1 MKSST
6 RNTVTIVGA
15 MHLLMKPILPS
26 RAAGFRSAIGLVVG
40 ILLPL
45 SGLRGAPV
53 EGAKLRLPEYR
64 TVKLENGIT
73 LLMLE
78 RHALPLVSFDWIM
91 KTGGSIGDPPGQ
103 KGLASLTADLLRKG
117 TESRTANQISEAF
130 DFVGATWEASAGQDY
145 ASGSCEF
152 VKKDLDL
159 ALDLVSDLL
168 MHPSFPAEE
177 VGKLVEQAA
186 DGIKEEKAVP
196 GEVIGRYYEQF
207 LFGAHPYGRPAGGT
221 ETTLRSLKRDDV
233 LKFYAG
239 HYAPNE
245 LLLAAVGDFSAAELE
260 AKMKA
265 NFGAWKSA
273 PGNLPPLKE
282 PVPVSGRRALIVEK
296 PDATQTFF
304 RFGNVGLAF
313 ANPDRV
319 PVDVVNTLFG
329 GRFTSM
335 INRALRIES
344 GLTYGAKSQFACK
357 RVAGAFAVGSYTP
370 NDKTERALDLALEV
384 LQKLHRD
391 GISPDQLQ
399 SAKAYI
405 KGLYGLSLETND
417 QLAGTLC
424 QLEAYGLGRQY
435 IDTYF
440 DRIDAMTVADA
451 KRVIEQY
458 FPLKHLAFVFIG
470 QPTVIKP
477 VARKLADKVE
487 SKPITAP
494 GF

>member
-1 MKSST
+1 MSFGTRSS
-6 RNTVTIVGA
+6 GA
-15 MHLLMKPILPS
+15 TAGTMNPLMKQILTW
-26 RAAGFRSAIGLVVG
+26 RATGVRSAVAILVGL
-40 ILLPL
+40 LLPL
-45 SGLRGAPV
+45 GGLSGAPA

-64 TVKLENGIT
+64 TVKLDNGIT
-73 LLMLE
+73 LLLLE
-78 RHALPLVSFDWIM
+78 RHALPLVSFEWIM
-91 KTGGSIGDPPGQ
+91 KSGGSIGDPPGQ
-103 KGLASLTADLLRKG
+103 EGLASLTAELLRKG
-117 TESRTANQISEAF
+117 TESRTASQISEAL
-130 DFVGATWEASAGQDY
+130 DFVGATWQASAGQDY
-145 ASGSCEF
+145 ASGSCEV

-159 ALDLVSDLL
+159 GLDMLSDLL
-168 MHPSFPAEE
+168 LHPSFPAEE
-177 VGKLVEQAA
+177 VSKLIEQSA

-221 ETTLRSLKRDDV
+221 ETTLRSLKREDV
-233 LKFYAG
+233 VKFYAG
-239 HYAPNE
+239 HYAPNG
-245 LLLAAVGDFSAAELE
+245 LLFAAVGDFSATELE
-260 AKMKA
+260 AKIKA
-265 NFGAWKSA
+265 KFGAWKPT

-282 PVPVSGRRALIVEK
+282 PVPVAGRRALIVEK

-304 RFGNVGLAF
+304 RFGNVGLAY

-319 PVDVVNTLFG
+319 LVDVVNTLFG

-335 INRALRIES
+335 INSALRIES
-344 GLTYGAKSQFACK
+344 GLTYGARSQFACK
-357 RVAGAFAVGSYTP
+357 RVPGAFAIASYTS
-370 NDKTERALDLALEV
+370 NDKTERAMKLALEV
-384 LQKLHRD
+384 LQKLHGE
-391 GISPDQLQ
+391 GITPEQLQ

-424 QLEAYGLGRQY
+424 QLAAYGLGREY

-458 FPLKHLAFVFIG
+458 YPLKSLAFVFIG
-470 QPTVIKP
+470 QPAVIEL

-487 SKPITAP
+487 SKLITAP

>member
-1 MKSST
+1 MRPST
-6 RNTVTIVGA
+6 RSAVTFADA
-15 MHLLMKPILPS
+15 MKTSMKPMLPR
-26 RAAGFRSAIGLVVG
+26 RAGCFRSAMAIAVG
-40 ILLPL
+40 MLLPL
-45 SGLRGAPV
+45 GGVSGAPV

-73 LLMLE
+73 LLLLE
-78 RHALPLVSFDWIM
+78 RHALPLVSFEWIM
-91 KTGGSIGDPPGQ
+91 KSGGSIGDPPGQ
-103 KGLASLTADLLRKG
+103 EGLASLTAELLRKG
-117 TESRTANQISEAF
+117 TESRTASQISEAL

-145 ASGSCEF
+145 ASGSCEI

-159 ALDLVSDLL
+159 ALDLVSDLFL
-168 MHPSFPAEE
+168 HPSFPAEE
-177 VGKLVEQAA
+177 VSKLIEQSA

-207 LFGAHPYGRPAGGT
+207 LFGAHPYGRPTGGT
-221 ETTLRSLKRDDV
+221 ETTLRSLKGEDV
-233 LKFYAG
+233 VKFYAG
-239 HYAPNE
+239 HYAPNG
-245 LLLAAVGDFSAAELE
+245 LLFAAVGDFSATELE
-260 AKMKA
+260 AKIKTK
-265 NFGAWKSA
+265 FGAWKPTPAS
-273 PGNLPPLKE
+273 PPPLKE
-282 PVPVSGRRALIVEK
+282 PVPVAGRRALIVEK

-304 RFGNVGLAF
+304 RFGNVGLAY

-319 PVDVVNTLFG
+319 LVDVVNTLFG

-335 INRALRIES
+335 INSALRIES
-344 GLTYGAKSQFACK
+344 GLTYGARSQFACK
-357 RVAGAFAVGSYTP
+357 RVPGAFNIGSYTA
-370 NDKTERALDLALEV
+370 NDKTESAMKLGLEV
-384 LQKLHRD
+384 LQTLHRE
-391 GISPDQLQ
+391 GITPDRLQ

-424 QLEAYGLGRQY
+424 QLEAYGVGRQY

-451 KRVIEQY
+451 KRVIAQY
-458 FPLKHLAFVFIG
+458 FPSNNLAFVFIG
-470 QPTVIKP
+470 QPAVIEP

-487 SKPITAP
+487 SKLITAP